1 MKATLGQYADLFDF
15 GGLSS
20 EMGTTITVG
29 GREVRSDITAFI
41 QLKESAKRA
50 GIFLLVEHKA
60 QKNPSLLLVQLLGY
74 MASMLNKQQD
84 ERGAGRPLDPVLALV
99 VYNGKVK
106 VYKGP
111 KELRELY
118 STEKIFKEMRVPVL
132 NFGYVLLNVHDPG
145 GQSLNTAD
153 ENSFL
158 ELVFFAMRKIFDLKG
173 KGRDEILKELFS
185 KGEKLS
191 DKVWEKLMQE
201 IGEYIM
207 NVHPDISV
215 KILSEAEEKA
225 APFIKKKRR
234 KVMQMLKTSV
244 ERAKEQG
251 LEQGLE
257 KGREE
262 ERREIALNFLEA
274 GIDPRIVAK
283 NTGLSLQAVKSL
295 LKTPSK
301 RESP

>member
-1 MKATLGQYADLFDF
+1 M
-15 GGLSS
+15 
-20 EMGTTITVG
+20 
-29 GREVRSDITAFI
+29 
-41 QLKESAKRA
+41 KESGERA

-84 ERGAGRPLDPVLALV
+84 EREAGKPLD
-99 VYNGKVK
+99 
-106 VYKGP
+106 
-111 KELRELY
+111 
-118 STEKIFKEMRVPVL
+118 
-132 NFGYVLLNVHDPG
+132 
-145 GQSLNTAD
+145 D
-153 ENSFL
+153 ESSFL

-185 KGEKLS
+185 KGEKLP

-225 APFIKKKRR
+225 GPFMKKKRR

-251 LEQGLE
+251 LEKGLE
-257 KGREE
+257 QDLEQGREE

-274 GIDPRIVAK
+274 GINPKIVAK

-295 LKTPSK
+295 LKTPPK
-301 RESP
+301 GESP